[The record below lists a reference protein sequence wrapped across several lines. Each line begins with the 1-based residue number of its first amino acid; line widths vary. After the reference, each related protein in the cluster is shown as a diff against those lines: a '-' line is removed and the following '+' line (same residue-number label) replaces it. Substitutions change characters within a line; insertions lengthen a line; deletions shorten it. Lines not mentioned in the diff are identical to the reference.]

1 LSDSSDSKEDSE
13 KSSSQYSYDGGYRSR
28 SRSPNYSDD
37 SRLFSGFRFGYRP
50 KVSNIA
56 EGAEFKLLSN
66 HFRFSPIKKGNLIFI
81 YIVDYGVFN
90 AREMRFEAL
99 RSIAEKLKGI
109 FGVYFSYGRHIYSL
123 TRIE

>member
-1 LSDSSDSKEDSE
+1 ME
-13 KSSSQYSYDGGYRSR
+13 
-28 SRSPNYSDD
+28 
-37 SRLFSGFRFGYRP
+37 
-50 KVSNIA
+50 SNIA

-66 HFRFSPIKKGNLIFI
+66 YFRFSPIKKGNLIFI

-90 AREMRFEAL
+90 ARDMRFEAL

-109 FGVYFSYGRHIYSL
+109 FGVYFSHGRHIYSL